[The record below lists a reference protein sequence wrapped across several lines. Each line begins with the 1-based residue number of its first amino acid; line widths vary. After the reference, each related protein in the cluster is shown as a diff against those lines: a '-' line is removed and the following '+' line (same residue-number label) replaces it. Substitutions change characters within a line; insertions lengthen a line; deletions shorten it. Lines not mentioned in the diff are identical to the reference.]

1 MINKGKKSFI
11 NVESDDLNKDWLKEN
26 QEKLVN
32 PLNLEKIE
40 AKNFSGIISFFF
52 TKSEL
57 N

>member
-32 PLNLEKIE
+32 PIN
-40 AKNFSGIISFFF
+40 
-52 TKSEL
+52 
-57 N
+57 